1 MAINDHHPDT
11 STLVNYSRLDH
22 QEDDDD
28 HRHHL
33 VANDEFDR
41 TGLAADPDLE
51 GMAIAPKVTFNLQ
64 SSQKRVANTQPP
76 ITIIITSIVIITIVI
91 VKNITITKIVQIW
104 KVCGLASLAGDLHHL
119 RRHHSLLSWVASLQ
133 NTVRIS
139 I

>member
-22 QEDDDD
+22 QEDDD

-41 TGLAADPDLE
+41 TGLAADPDWE

-64 SSQKRVANTQPP
+64 SSQKLVANTQPP
-76 ITIIITSIVIITIVI
+76 GSPSSSRT
-91 VKNITITKIVQIW
+91 
-104 KVCGLASLAGDLHHL
+104 
-119 RRHHSLLSWVASLQ
+119 LSS
-133 NTVRIS
+133 S
-139 I
+139 PSSS

>member
-11 STLVNYSRLDH
+11 PTLVNYSRYD
-22 QEDDDD
+22 DDDD

-64 SSQKRVANTQPP
+64 SSQKLVANTQPP
-76 ITIIITSIVIITIVI
+76 GSPSSS
-91 VKNITITKIVQIW
+91 Q
-104 KVCGLASLAGDLHHL
+104 A
-119 RRHHSLLSWVASLQ
+119 LSS
-133 NTVRIS
+133 S
-139 I
+139 PSSS

>member
-22 QEDDDD
+22 QDDDD

-64 SSQKRVANTQPP
+64 SSQKLVANTQPP
-76 ITIIITSIVIITIVI
+76 GSPSSS
-91 VKNITITKIVQIW
+91 Q
-104 KVCGLASLAGDLHHL
+104 A
-119 RRHHSLLSWVASLQ
+119 LSSSPL
-133 NTVRIS
+133 S
-139 I
+139 S

>member
-11 STLVNYSRLDH
+11 STLVNYSRHDDD
-22 QEDDDD
+22 EDDD

-64 SSQKRVANTQPP
+64 SSQKLVANTRPP
-76 ITIIITSIVIITIVI
+76 ITIIITGIVIITI

-104 KVCGLASLAGDLHHL
+104 KICGLASLAGDLHHL